1 MPKKKKKSR
10 APKEPSPTPEPV
22 VNGAAAAARVDD
34 EQATV
39 VTKGDEVLDKS
50 VGKTVFIRGLVSR
63 ADLNG
68 ARGTI
73 LDYNAATERFTVECA
88 PPQSCTVAVKRA
100 NLQIAKAAKSDR
112 PRETPFAPMLDFGRL
127 RRWTGANLSDAFE
140 AAVPPTYRMVQRP
153 RLDDPRFRRGVDAV
167 FAAASTR
174 VRRGVDALFAAASTR
189 PPQAMAQMKCGIP
202 TRSIAALP
210 AGAQWLYNESYVSQ
224 QISERRARKSG
235 SRRCRAN
242 VRTQVTPRRRRT
254 ILFAVRWISA
264 TTGCR
269 RRGWRRSPR
278 FACVCVGA
286 RRGMREY

>member
-140 AAVPPTYRMVQRP
+140 AAVPPTYRM
-153 RLDDPRFRRGVDAV
+153 
-167 FAAASTR
+167 
-174 VRRGVDALFAAASTR
+174 
-189 PPQAMAQMKCGIP
+189 AMAQMKCGIP